1 MQKKSN
7 KLPYVFVE
15 IDEADNLEDDAIS
28 ADASVLPYENFYAS
42 ALANAYHQAYSIP
55 PLGVPAPSPYMQ
67 NTGGFAPVM
76 PAQYQVNPYSGV
88 LDQGLS
94 GFSQIDDPYLDDGD
108 FDDFDDDDDVYAAS
122 INQES
127 DDSEKDELNVTT
139 VAIPVFKNVESR
151 ENKTRSNSYSPQY
164 AQMPILSTMPFYQ
177 TLPFSYNPFR
187 TPFVNPLWAISQMPM
202 RGNASF
208 GMPAYPLHPLQPQQ
222 PIKGAQF
229 APNNMNQRMQ
239 GASENAPR
247 TGASHQQDPR
257 RVRISSESIKQI
269 DGVKKNQQNAA
280 QKQASLIL
288 PAEARE
294 AFGMPNVPNRTSDD
308 SGIQQPMQQRP
319 NSQNLV
325 SGTVSNA
332 SNPSTETQTITA
344 NTDSVSVSVS
354 VLPSNNS
361 IEAVKPV
368 QAVSAPVQEV
378 EEVQPSQDATPIAI
392 PVTKGTK
399 AKKRGGEPK
408 QPKESFQE
416 MAMRENAEKTHTSL
430 EESNDVDDMGKP
442 LLDANA
448 IATSDMFSTPAASM
462 NDSMTGFQFRSSRRK
477 HVLVIVLVALIL
489 ALVVAAVVC
498 VFAVWT
504 GAATI
509 SFDESNVPSIQL
521 SGNSD

>member
-15 IDEADNLEDDAIS
+15 IDEADNSEDDVLN
-28 ADASVLPYENFYAS
+28 ADASVLPYENPYAS
-42 ALANAYHQAYSIP
+42 ILASAYPQAYSIP
-55 PLGVPAPSPYMQ
+55 PIGVPTPSPYMQ

-76 PAQYQVNPYSGV
+76 PTQYPVNPYSNV
-88 LDQGLS
+88 LNQDLNS
-94 GFSQIDDPYLDDGD
+94 LYQIDDSYLDDGD
-108 FDDFDDDDDVYAAS
+108 FDDFDEDVDDVIAL
-122 INQES
+122 NEES
-127 DDSEKDELNVTT
+127 DDPEKDELNVAT
-139 VAIPVFKNVESR
+139 VVIPVFKNVESR
-151 ENKTRSNSYSPQY
+151 KNKAQPNSFGHQY
-164 AQMPILSTMPFYQ
+164 AQIPILPTMPFLQ
-177 TLPFSYNPFR
+177 TLPFNYNPFR

-202 RGNASF
+202 RGNTGF
-208 GMPAYPLHPLQPQQ
+208 GMPVYPLQPHQSQ
-222 PIKGAQF
+222 RSIQGAQLT
-229 APNNMNQRMQ
+229 PNNMNQRMQ
-239 GASENAPR
+239 GASQNAPR

-257 RVRISSESIKQI
+257 QVRISSEPVNQVN
-269 DGVKKNQQNAA
+269 DVKKNQQNAMHL
-280 QKQASLIL
+280 QSSLRL

-294 AFGMPNVPNRTSDD
+294 AFEAPNVPNRTAGNT
-308 SGIQQPMQQRP
+308 GIQQPRQQQRP
-319 NSQNLV
+319 NSQNPV
-325 SGTVSNA
+325 SGTLGST
-332 SNPSTETQTITA
+332 SNPSAETQTITA

-354 VLPSNNS
+354 VLPSNNPV
-361 IEAVKPV
+361 EAVKPV
-368 QAVSAPVQEV
+368 QTASTPVQKV
-378 EEVQPSQDATPIAI
+378 EEVQPSQGATPIAI

-399 AKKRGGEPK
+399 AKKRGNEPK

-442 LLDANA
+442 LLDVNA

-498 VFAVWT
+498 VFAVWS

>member
-15 IDEADNLEDDAIS
+15 IDEADNPEDDAIN
-28 ADASVLPYENFYAS
+28 ADASVLPYENLYAS

-55 PLGVPAPSPYMQ
+55 PIGVPAPSPYMQ

-76 PAQYQVNPYSGV
+76 PVQYQVNPYSGV

-94 GFSQIDDPYLDDGD
+94 GLSQIDDPYLDD
-108 FDDFDDDDDVYAAS
+108 DDFDDDDDDVIAK
-122 INQES
+122 NEES
-127 DDSEKDELNVTT
+127 DDPEKDELNVTT
-139 VAIPVFKNVESR
+139 VAIPVFKNVESW
-151 ENKTRSNSYSPQY
+151 ENKTRSNSYGSQY
-164 AQMPILSTMPFYQ
+164 AQTPILSTMPFFQ

-202 RGNASF
+202 RGNSGF
-208 GMPAYPLHPLQPQQ
+208 GMPAYPLHPHQPQQ
-222 PIKGAQF
+222 PIKSAQF

-239 GASENAPR
+239 GASQNAPR

-257 RVRISSESIKQI
+257 RVRISREPVSQVN
-269 DGVKKNQQNAA
+269 DVKKNQQNAM
-280 QKQASLIL
+280 QPQASIRL

-294 AFGMPNVPNRTSDD
+294 AFGAPNVSNRTGGNT
-308 SGIQQPMQQRP
+308 GIQHPMQQRP
-319 NSQNLV
+319 NSQNPV
-325 SGTVSNA
+325 SGTLGST
-332 SNPSTETQTITA
+332 SNPSSEMQTITA

-368 QAVSAPVQEV
+368 QAVSTQAQKV
-378 EEVQPSQDATPIAI
+378 EEVQPSQGATPIAI

-399 AKKRGGEPK
+399 AKKRSSEPK

-448 IATSDMFSTPAASM
+448 IATSDMFSTPTASM

-498 VFAVWT
+498 VFAVWS

-521 SGNSD
+521 SGNSG